1 MSLCSDLD
9 IDRLCIRF
17 HAAIPYQQ
25 TLPLRFLCAT
35 GLWVARHAL
44 RICFPWKCTLT
55 ASPDGANARFV
66 CAYLHAFAMA
76 AGGRHTVL
84 LRSDGCAVAT
94 GINMDGQC
102 DIPPFRNGLNYT
114 QVSAGSHHTVLLR
127 SDGCAASC
135 GSNDYGQC
143 DIPVNC

>member
-44 RICFPWKCTLT
+44 RICFPWKC
-55 ASPDGANARFV
+55 F
-66 CAYLHAFAMA
+66 HADEF
-76 AGGRHTVL
+76 
-84 LRSDGCAVAT
+84 SK
-94 GINMDGQC
+94 
-102 DIPPFRNGLNYT
+102 
-114 QVSAGSHHTVLLR
+114 
-127 SDGCAASC
+127 CAAWIL
-135 GSNDYGQC
+135 G
-143 DIPVNC
+143 